1 MTRFSWNKPGG
12 AFGSSP
18 GWKLKQSLDVFMGSW
33 SLPRDSERPV
43 STDIIL
49 SDWLRLKS
57 WAVFQHFFLLFFF
70 LVTFFSFFFLRLE
83 KRNGFQIFND
93 VWAHAKPEREHN
105 KVK

>member
-33 SLPRDSERPV
+33 SLLRDSERPV

-49 SDWLRLKS
+49 SDWFSLGQSFR
-57 WAVFQHFFLLFFF
+57 VFVFCFFF
-70 LVTFFSFFFLRLE
+70 LFCNFFFFLRLE
-83 KRNGFQIFND
+83 KRNAFQIFND
-93 VWAHAKPEREHN
+93 VWPLARPEHEHN